1 MFWLFWNSVL
11 GQSWKIFN
19 LPFVVS
25 FELKISFLSFV
36 TVHSKPI
43 KLKQE
48 IFSLQHTASCNS
60 PHLCVILQKLW
71 VVLKYFLHLV
81 QMQLLVLF
89 NFQVFLSVWGSNMC
103 IGTCSVVEWKFYSL
117 WTLLYGYRRH
127 CRGQNAF
134 RK

>member
-11 GQSWKIFN
+11 GQRWKIFDV
-19 LPFVVS
+19 LFVVS
-25 FELKISFLSFV
+25 FELKISCLSFV

-48 IFSLQHTASCNS
+48 ILSLQHIASCIR
-60 PHLCVILQKLW
+60 PHLYVIFQKLW
-71 VVLKYFLHLV
+71 IVLKKFLHLV
-81 QMQLLVLF
+81 QMQILVLF
-89 NFQVFLSVWGSNMC
+89 NFQVFLSVWGSNMY
-103 IGTCSVVEWKFYSL
+103 IGTCNVVEWKFYSL

-134 RK
+134 GK